1 MASELLLVCSHLFN
15 AAYASLFLITHGI
28 WSLRAHGTFSAPPQI
43 HLSPKRLQAKTNYWL
58 YLSQKSTLLE
68 FKAEWGRNA
77 STSSSHYFIRLDKT
91 NALTA
96 LRLQPHYCITLHC
109 WWQALKTPTQYEDGE
124 KKPETREYQKIS
136 SSKNKNSAI
145 IYSTSSLAKHSITL
159 SVAHKRRNVYEST
172 ALATKITGILRGVR
186 KHIFGQIKPSKTNWN
201 QQKKRMILVL
211 RKYTGV

>member
-28 WSLRAHGTFSAPPQI
+28 WSLRAHGTLSAPPQI

-124 KKPETREYQKIS
+124 KSLRPENIKRLVQAKIKTLPLFTQPQVSQNIALLYLWHTKGEMFMNLQPLPQK
-136 SSKNKNSAI
+136 
-145 IYSTSSLAKHSITL
+145 
-159 SVAHKRRNVYEST
+159 
-172 ALATKITGILRGVR
+172 
-186 KHIFGQIKPSKTNWN
+186 
-201 QQKKRMILVL
+201 
-211 RKYTGV
+211 